1 MTKQEAAIKYITEN
15 YLEFNRLRHDIVSDK
30 LQIRMEADL
39 ESSTTQGASV
49 QRSKAAVQNGSE
61 LWREMTKHDI
71 NSIVC
76 HCAQEYDANITS
88 REVMTALQSDLI
100 PDVHPLREYINALPA
115 WKPESGDWID
125 FVASQ
130 VRVKNNDNKVSGNNN
145 DNTDNLRPN
154 QYPLGAQGE
163 ENTQQPKQLDSTTF
177 QSTPFA
183 HEAHRGPRC
192 SQQHSERLGEAYK
205 NDNIDNFR
213 GNQYPCRDEDDL
225 NQQLKQLDS
234 TTYSARNNTASGE
247 GNNTT
252 PDRPRGLSERTSCC
266 QTTTLLDRP
275 YGAER
280 PMNLTGEADLT
291 VSEAHDLTS
300 NSSQRERS
308 EAERLWRVCFKKW
321 FVAMVASWM
330 KDEVVNHQ
338 VLVLIGKQGIFKTT
352 WLEHLIPPHLRAYAC
367 KLANSNDLNKDERL
381 RIAEFGLI
389 SLDEIDS
396 MNNRELNQL
405 KSVIT
410 ATDVNERAAYAYTK
424 ERRVRLAS
432 FCASGNRRDFLTD
445 ITGNRRWLPFEVE
458 SIQNPFYS
466 ILPYEQMY
474 AQAWA
479 LAQDPMFSYWFD
491 LDEIEVL
498 EEHNQHFRDESNEEQ
513 LLPILFDVP
522 AEGRGEFMTTAQI
535 SERLVSYG
543 NIKKPM
549 ALSRLGMVLGG
560 IGYRAVTRKINN
572 TRARGW
578 IVYQRDTEEI
588 NSLKRLLKDG

>member
-1 MTKQEAAIKYITEN
+1 MTKQEAAIKYITDN
-15 YLEFNRLRHDIVSDK
+15 YLDYRRLRHDIVSDK
-30 LQIRMEADL
+30 LQVRLLGDEAKGKRQ
-39 ESSTTQGASV
+39 EYW
-49 QRSKAAVQNGSE
+49 KE
-61 LWREMTKHDI
+61 LSKHDI

-100 PDVHPLREYINALPA
+100 PDVHPLREYVLSCGEWTEEQP
-115 WKPESGDWID
+115 DWID
-125 FVASQ
+125 FVAQQ
-130 VRVKNNDNKVSGNNN
+130 VTVK
-145 DNTDNLRPN
+145 
-154 QYPLGAQGE
+154 
-163 ENTQQPKQLDSTTF
+163 
-177 QSTPFA
+177 PFGD
-183 HEAHRGPRC
+183 EAKGD
-192 SQQHSERLGEAYK
+192 K
-205 NDNIDNFR
+205 
-213 GNQYPCRDEDDL
+213 
-225 NQQLKQLDS
+225 
-234 TTYSARNNTASGE
+234 ARGE
-247 GNNTT
+247 G
-252 PDRPRGLSERTSCC
+252 
-266 QTTTLLDRP
+266 
-275 YGAER
+275 
-280 PMNLTGEADLT
+280 
-291 VSEAHDLTS
+291 
-300 NSSQRERS
+300 
-308 EAERLWRVCFKKW
+308 LWRVCFKKW

-458 SIQNPFYS
+458 SIQNPFYTL
-466 ILPYEQMY
+466 LPYERMY

-479 LAQDPMFSYWFD
+479 LAQDPLFSYWFD

-498 EEHNQHFRDESNEEQ
+498 EQHNQHFRDESNEEQ

-522 AEGRGEFMTTAQI
+522 AEGKGEFMTTAQI
-535 SERLVSYG
+535 SERLVTYG

-549 ALSRLGMVLGG
+549 ALSRLGMVLGAAG
-560 IGYRAVTRKINN
+560 YQSTRPKIGGRLI
-572 TRARGW
+572 RGW
-578 IVYQRDTEEI
+578 LVYQRDTDEI
-588 NSLKRLLKDG
+588 ASLKRLLKE

>member
-1 MTKQEAAIKYITEN
+1 MNKQECAIKYVEDN
-15 YLEFNRLRHDIVSDK
+15 YLQFNRLRHDIIADK
-30 LQIRMEADL
+30 LQVRCAHPIGERLRAPHDTSVAGDPAEAKG
-39 ESSTTQGASV
+39 ERQE
-49 QRSKAAVQNGSE
+49 Q
-61 LWREMTKHDI
+61 WREMTKHDI

-76 HCAQEYDANITS
+76 HAAQEYDANITS

-100 PDVHPLREYINALPA
+100 PDVHPLREYILSLQPYT
-115 WKPESGDWID
+115 PDQPDWID
-125 FVASQ
+125 LVAQ
-130 VRVKNNDNKVSGNNN
+130 KVTVKPSLLSD
-145 DNTDNLRPN
+145 
-154 QYPLGAQGE
+154 
-163 ENTQQPKQLDSTTF
+163 
-177 QSTPFA
+177 
-183 HEAHRGPRC
+183 
-192 SQQHSERLGEAYK
+192 
-205 NDNIDNFR
+205 
-213 GNQYPCRDEDDL
+213 
-225 NQQLKQLDS
+225 
-234 TTYSARNNTASGE
+234 
-247 GNNTT
+247 
-252 PDRPRGLSERTSCC
+252 DRPKGLLDRTSCC
-266 QTTTLLDRP
+266 ETTCSTPKSHELFQGPRTLRDRTE
-275 YGAER
+275 GAER
-280 PMNLTGEADLT
+280 PMESL
-291 VSEAHDLTS
+291 SEAC
-300 NSSQRERS
+300 ERS
-308 EAERLWRVCFKKW
+308 KADRLWRGCFKKW

-458 SIQNPFYS
+458 SIQNPFTT
-466 ILPYEQMY
+466 ILPYERMY

-479 LAQDPMFSYWFD
+479 LAQDPLFSYWFD
-491 LDEIEVL
+491 LEEIEVL
-498 EEHNQHFRDESNEEQ
+498 EQHNQYFRDESNEEQ

-535 SERLVSYG
+535 SERLVTYG

-549 ALSRLGMVLGG
+549 ALSRLGMVLGAA
-560 IGYRAVTRKINN
+560 GYRSTRPKIGG
-572 TRARGW
+572 RLIRGW
-578 IVYQRDTEEI
+578 LVYQRDTDEVA
-588 NSLKRLLKDG
+588 SLRRLLKE

>member
-15 YLEFNRLRHDIVSDK
+15 YLDFNRLRHDIVADK
-30 LQIRMEADL
+30 LQVRDE
-39 ESSTTQGASV
+39 TG
-49 QRSKAAVQNGSE
+49 
-61 LWREMTKHDI
+61 WREMTKHDI

-76 HCAQEYDANITS
+76 HCAQKYDANITS

-100 PDVHPLREYINALPA
+100 PDVHPLREYVLSCREWTEEQP
-115 WKPESGDWID
+115 DWID
-125 FVASQ
+125 WVAQQ
-130 VRVKNNDNKVSGNNN
+130 VTVK
-145 DNTDNLRPN
+145 
-154 QYPLGAQGE
+154 PLG
-163 ENTQQPKQLDSTTF
+163 D
-177 QSTPFA
+177 
-183 HEAHRGPRC
+183 EAKGD
-192 SQQHSERLGEAYK
+192 K
-205 NDNIDNFR
+205 
-213 GNQYPCRDEDDL
+213 
-225 NQQLKQLDS
+225 
-234 TTYSARNNTASGE
+234 ARGE
-247 GNNTT
+247 G
-252 PDRPRGLSERTSCC
+252 
-266 QTTTLLDRP
+266 
-275 YGAER
+275 
-280 PMNLTGEADLT
+280 
-291 VSEAHDLTS
+291 
-300 NSSQRERS
+300 
-308 EAERLWRVCFKKW
+308 LWRGCFKKW

-458 SIQNPFYS
+458 SIQNPFYTL
-466 ILPYEQMY
+466 LPYERMY

-479 LAQDPMFSYWFD
+479 LAQDPLFSYWFD

-535 SERLVSYG
+535 SERLVTYG

-549 ALSRLGMVLGG
+549 ALSRLGMVLGTAG
-560 IGYRAVTRKINN
+560 FKATKRKIGNIQ
-572 TRARGW
+572 TRGW
-578 IVYQRDTEEI
+578 IVYQRDTDEI
-588 NSLKRLLKDG
+588 SALRRILKD

>member
-1 MTKQEAAIKYITEN
+1 MTKQECAIKYITEN
-15 YLEFNRLRHDIVSDK
+15 YLDYRRLRHDVIADK
-30 LQIRMEADL
+30 LQIRMADSLSAPHNATSVIGDPAEDAASGYSL
-39 ESSTTQGASV
+39 EVRG
-49 QRSKAAVQNGSE
+49 RE
-61 LWREMTKHDI
+61 YWREMTKHDI

-100 PDVHPLREYINALPA
+100 PDVHPLREYVLSCGEWTEEQP
-115 WKPESGDWID
+115 DWID
-125 FVASQ
+125 WVAQQ
-130 VRVKNNDNKVSGNNN
+130 VTVK
-145 DNTDNLRPN
+145 
-154 QYPLGAQGE
+154 PLG
-163 ENTQQPKQLDSTTF
+163 D
-177 QSTPFA
+177 
-183 HEAHRGPRC
+183 EAKGD
-192 SQQHSERLGEAYK
+192 K
-205 NDNIDNFR
+205 
-213 GNQYPCRDEDDL
+213 
-225 NQQLKQLDS
+225 
-234 TTYSARNNTASGE
+234 ARGE
-247 GNNTT
+247 G
-252 PDRPRGLSERTSCC
+252 
-266 QTTTLLDRP
+266 
-275 YGAER
+275 
-280 PMNLTGEADLT
+280 
-291 VSEAHDLTS
+291 
-300 NSSQRERS
+300 
-308 EAERLWRVCFKKW
+308 LWRGCFKKW

-330 KDEVVNHQ
+330 NDEVVNHQ

-396 MNNRELNQL
+396 MNNRELNQM

-458 SIQNPFYS
+458 SIQNPFYT
-466 ILPYEQMY
+466 ILPYERMY

-479 LAQDPMFSYWFD
+479 LAQDPLFSYWFD

-535 SERLVSYG
+535 SERLVSYC

-549 ALSRLGMVLGG
+549 ALSRLGMVLGAAG
-560 IGYRAVTRKINN
+560 YQSTRPKIGGRLI
-572 TRARGW
+572 RGW
-578 IVYQRDTEEI
+578 LVYQRDTDEI
-588 NSLKRLLKDG
+588 ASLKRILKE

>member
-15 YLEFNRLRHDIVSDK
+15 YLDFNRLRHDIVADK
-30 LQIRMEADL
+30 LQVRVAHNLGEEAKGD
-39 ESSTTQGASV
+39 EASR
-49 QRSKAAVQNGSE
+49 QE
-61 LWREMTKHDI
+61 YWREMTKHDI

-100 PDVHPLREYINALPA
+100 PDVHPLREYINALPRYT
-115 WKPESGDWID
+115 PDQPDWID

-130 VRVKNNDNKVSGNNN
+130 VRVKNNDNI
-145 DNTDNLRPN
+145 DNLRPN

-163 ENTQQPKQLDSTTF
+163 DKNQQPKQLDPTT
-177 QSTPFA
+177 
-183 HEAHRGPRC
+183 C
-192 SQQHSERLGEAYK
+192 
-205 NDNIDNFR
+205 
-213 GNQYPCRDEDDL
+213 
-225 NQQLKQLDS
+225 
-234 TTYSARNNTASGE
+234 SARNNTASGE
-247 GNNTT
+247 GYDLNDNNDNLQSTPKIDRFFGDPAGNQLPAAPKENNTT
-252 PDRPRGLSERTSCC
+252 PSY
-266 QTTTLLDRP
+266 TTLHHTTP
-275 YGAER
+275 S
-280 PMNLTGEADLT
+280 AD
-291 VSEAHDLTS
+291 A
-300 NSSQRERS
+300 
-308 EAERLWRVCFKKW
+308 LWRACFKKW

-458 SIQNPFYS
+458 SIQNPFFTL
-466 ILPYEQMY
+466 LPYERMY

-479 LAQDPMFSYWFD
+479 LAQDPLFSYWFD

-498 EEHNQHFRDESNEEQ
+498 EKHNQHFRDESNEEQ
-513 LLPILFDVP
+513 LLDVYFAVP
-522 AEGRGEFMTTAQI
+522 AEGATNTKFLTTAEI
-535 SERLVSYG
+535 SERLIYYG
-543 NIKKPM
+543 NIKRPLS
-549 ALSRLGMVLGG
+549 LSRLGVLLSQKGFLS
-560 IGYRAVTRKINN
+560 IRKGSPQ
-572 TRARGW
+572 RRGW
-578 IVYQRDTEEI
+578 IVYERDSEEI
-588 NSLKRLLKDG
+588 NAERRILSKT

>member
-15 YLEFNRLRHDIVSDK
+15 YLDYRRLRHDIVADK
-30 LQIRMEADL
+30 LQIRMADSL
-39 ESSTTQGASV
+39 SAPHNATSVIGDPAEDASL
-49 QRSKAAVQNGSE
+49 QNAPMGLQFRGSE
-61 LWREMTKHDI
+61 YWREMTKHDI

-100 PDVHPLREYINALPA
+100 PDVHPLREYVLSCGEWTEEQP
-115 WKPESGDWID
+115 DWID
-125 FVASQ
+125 WVAQQ
-130 VRVKNNDNKVSGNNN
+130 VTVK
-145 DNTDNLRPN
+145 
-154 QYPLGAQGE
+154 PLG
-163 ENTQQPKQLDSTTF
+163 D
-177 QSTPFA
+177 
-183 HEAHRGPRC
+183 EAKGDKARG
-192 SQQHSERLGEAYK
+192 
-205 NDNIDNFR
+205 
-213 GNQYPCRDEDDL
+213 
-225 NQQLKQLDS
+225 
-234 TTYSARNNTASGE
+234 
-247 GNNTT
+247 
-252 PDRPRGLSERTSCC
+252 
-266 QTTTLLDRP
+266 
-275 YGAER
+275 
-280 PMNLTGEADLT
+280 
-291 VSEAHDLTS
+291 
-300 NSSQRERS
+300 
-308 EAERLWRVCFKKW
+308 ERLWRGCFKKW

-338 VLVLIGKQGIFKTT
+338 VLVLIGRQGIYKTT

-458 SIQNPFYS
+458 EIQNPFYTL
-466 ILPYEQMY
+466 LPYERMY

-479 LAQDPMFSYWFD
+479 LAQDPLFSYWFD

-535 SERLVSYG
+535 SERLVTYG

-549 ALSRLGMVLGG
+549 ALSRLGMVLGAAG
-560 IGYRAVTRKINN
+560 YQSTRPKIGGRLI
-572 TRARGW
+572 RGW
-578 IVYQRDTEEI
+578 LVYQRDTDEI
-588 NSLKRLLKDG
+588 ASLKRLLKE

>member
-15 YLEFNRLRHDIVSDK
+15 YLDFNRLRHDIVADK
-30 LQIRMEADL
+30 LQVRVAHSL
-39 ESSTTQGASV
+39 ED
-49 QRSKAAVQNGSE
+49 AALSGYSLE
-61 LWREMTKHDI
+61 FKGGEYWREMTKHDI

-100 PDVHPLREYINALPA
+100 PDVHPLREYINALPHYT
-115 WKPESGDWID
+115 PDQPDWID

-130 VRVKNNDNKVSGNNN
+130 VRVRESALDIGRGNAAMGRSQNELWDGTECLLDNG
-145 DNTDNLRPN
+145 T
-154 QYPLGAQGE
+154 
-163 ENTQQPKQLDSTTF
+163 
-177 QSTPFA
+177 
-183 HEAHRGPRC
+183 
-192 SQQHSERLGEAYK
+192 HSEA
-205 NDNIDNFR
+205 
-213 GNQYPCRDEDDL
+213 
-225 NQQLKQLDS
+225 
-234 TTYSARNNTASGE
+234 
-247 GNNTT
+247 
-252 PDRPRGLSERTSCC
+252 
-266 QTTTLLDRP
+266 
-275 YGAER
+275 
-280 PMNLTGEADLT
+280 
-291 VSEAHDLTS
+291 S
-300 NSSQRERS
+300 NSPQSGRPIGGTPS
-308 EAERLWRVCFKKW
+308 NSPNGASSGSSADRLWRVCFKKW

-338 VLVLIGKQGIFKTT
+338 VLVLIGRQGIYKTT

-381 RIAEFGLI
+381 RISEFGLI

-458 SIQNPFYS
+458 EIQNPFYTL
-466 ILPYEQMY
+466 LPYERMY

-479 LAQDPMFSYWFD
+479 LAQDPLFSYWFD

-498 EEHNQHFRDESNEEQ
+498 EQHNRHFRDESNEEQ
-513 LLPILFDVP
+513 LLDVYFAVP
-522 AEGRGEFMTTAQI
+522 AEGATNTKFLTTAEI
-535 SERLVSYG
+535 SERLIYYG
-543 NIKKPM
+543 NIKRPLS
-549 ALSRLGMVLGG
+549 LSRLGVLLSQKGFLS
-560 IGYRAVTRKINN
+560 IRKGSPQ
-572 TRARGW
+572 RRGW
-578 IVYQRDTEEI
+578 IVYERDNEEI
-588 NSLKRLLKDG
+588 NSERRILSKT

>member
-1 MTKQEAAIKYITEN
+1 MTKQETAIKYITEN
-15 YLEFNRLRHDIVSDK
+15 YLDYNRLRHDIVSDK
-30 LQIRMEADL
+30 LQIRMDL
-39 ESSTTQGASV
+39 EKVKGEEHPKTPRAFSGTPLRLEVKG
-49 QRSKAAVQNGSE
+49 GE
-61 LWREMTKHDI
+61 YWREMTKHDI

-100 PDVHPLREYINALPA
+100 PDVHPLREYVLSCGEWTEEQP
-115 WKPESGDWID
+115 DWID
-125 FVASQ
+125 WVAQQ
-130 VRVKNNDNKVSGNNN
+130 VTVK
-145 DNTDNLRPN
+145 
-154 QYPLGAQGE
+154 PLG
-163 ENTQQPKQLDSTTF
+163 D
-177 QSTPFA
+177 
-183 HEAHRGPRC
+183 EAKGD
-192 SQQHSERLGEAYK
+192 K
-205 NDNIDNFR
+205 
-213 GNQYPCRDEDDL
+213 
-225 NQQLKQLDS
+225 
-234 TTYSARNNTASGE
+234 ARGE
-247 GNNTT
+247 G
-252 PDRPRGLSERTSCC
+252 
-266 QTTTLLDRP
+266 
-275 YGAER
+275 
-280 PMNLTGEADLT
+280 
-291 VSEAHDLTS
+291 
-300 NSSQRERS
+300 
-308 EAERLWRVCFKKW
+308 LWRGCFKKW

-458 SIQNPFYS
+458 EIQNPFYTL
-466 ILPYEQMY
+466 LPYERMY

-479 LAQDPMFSYWFD
+479 LAQDPLFSYWFD

-522 AEGRGEFMTTAQI
+522 AEGKGEFMTTAQI
-535 SERLVSYG
+535 SERLVTYG

-549 ALSRLGMVLGG
+549 ALSRLGMVLGAAG
-560 IGYRAVTRKINN
+560 YQSTRPKIGGRLI
-572 TRARGW
+572 RGW
-578 IVYQRDTEEI
+578 LVYQRDTDEI
-588 NSLKRLLKDG
+588 ASLKRLLKE

>member
-1 MTKQEAAIKYITEN
+1 MTKQEAVIKYIEDN
-15 YLEFNRLRHDIVSDK
+15 YLQFNRLRHDVVSDK
-30 LQIRMEADL
+30 LQVRVAHRLSAPHNATSVIGAPAEDAALSGYSL
-39 ESSTTQGASV
+39 EFKG
-49 QRSKAAVQNGSE
+49 GE
-61 LWREMTKHDI
+61 YWREMTKHDI

-76 HCAQEYDANITS
+76 HCAQECDVNITS

-100 PDVHPLREYINALPA
+100 PDVHPLREYILSLP
-115 WKPESGDWID
+115 PFTPDQPDWID

-130 VRVKNNDNKVSGNNN
+130 VRIKPSPESA
-145 DNTDNLRPN
+145 TDRH
-154 QYPLGAQGE
+154 
-163 ENTQQPKQLDSTTF
+163 K
-177 QSTPFA
+177 
-183 HEAHRGPRC
+183 
-192 SQQHSERLGEAYK
+192 
-205 NDNIDNFR
+205 
-213 GNQYPCRDEDDL
+213 
-225 NQQLKQLDS
+225 
-234 TTYSARNNTASGE
+234 
-247 GNNTT
+247 
-252 PDRPRGLSERTSCC
+252 GLSERTSCC

-280 PMNLTGEADLT
+280 PMNLTGEANLT
-291 VSEAHDLTS
+291 VSEANGLTS
-300 NSSQRERS
+300 NSSQCERS
-308 EAERLWRVCFKKW
+308 EADRLWRACFKKW

-338 VLVLIGKQGIFKTT
+338 VLVLIGKQGIYKTT

-405 KSVIT
+405 KSIIT

-458 SIQNPFYS
+458 SIQNPFTTL
-466 ILPYEQMY
+466 LPYERMY

-479 LAQDPMFSYWFD
+479 LAQDPFFSYWFD

-498 EEHNQHFRDESNEEQ
+498 EQHNQHFRDESNEEQ

-522 AEGRGEFMTTAQI
+522 AEGKGEFLTTAQI
-535 SERLVSYG
+535 SERLITYG

-549 ALSRLGMVLGG
+549 ALSRLGMLLGAHG
-560 IGYRAVTRKINN
+560 FQKKTIGVQRL
-572 TRARGW
+572 RGW
-578 IVYQRDTEEI
+578 LVYQRSMDEI
-588 NSLKRLLKDG
+588 NANKRLYAK

>member
-15 YLEFNRLRHDIVSDK
+15 YLDYRRLRHDIVADK
-30 LQIRMEADL
+30 LQIRMDL
-39 ESSTTQGASV
+39 EEVKG
-49 QRSKAAVQNGSE
+49 GE
-61 LWREMTKHDI
+61 YWREMTKHDI

-100 PDVHPLREYINALPA
+100 PDVHPLREYVFSCGEWTEEQP
-115 WKPESGDWID
+115 DWID
-125 FVASQ
+125 WVAQQ
-130 VRVKNNDNKVSGNNN
+130 VTVKSFGDEAKG
-145 DNTDNLRPN
+145 DKAR
-154 QYPLGAQGE
+154 GE
-163 ENTQQPKQLDSTTF
+163 E
-177 QSTPFA
+177 
-183 HEAHRGPRC
+183 
-192 SQQHSERLGEAYK
+192 
-205 NDNIDNFR
+205 
-213 GNQYPCRDEDDL
+213 
-225 NQQLKQLDS
+225 
-234 TTYSARNNTASGE
+234 
-247 GNNTT
+247 
-252 PDRPRGLSERTSCC
+252 
-266 QTTTLLDRP
+266 
-275 YGAER
+275 
-280 PMNLTGEADLT
+280 
-291 VSEAHDLTS
+291 
-300 NSSQRERS
+300 
-308 EAERLWRVCFKKW
+308 LWRTCFKKW

-338 VLVLIGKQGIFKTT
+338 VLVLIGRQGIYKTT
-352 WLEHLIPPHLRAYAC
+352 WLEHLMPPHLRAYAC

-458 SIQNPFYS
+458 EIQNPFFTT
-466 ILPYEQMY
+466 LPYERMY

-479 LAQDPMFSYWFD
+479 LAQDPLFCYWFE

-498 EEHNQHFRDESNEEQ
+498 EQHNQHFRDESNEEQ

-522 AEGRGEFMTTAQI
+522 AEGKGEFMTTAQI

-549 ALSRLGMVLGG
+549 ALSRLGMVLGTAG
-560 IGYRAVTRKINN
+560 YKATKRRIGNN
-572 TRARGW
+572 QTRGW
-578 IVYQRDTEEI
+578 IVYQRDTDEI
-588 NSLKRLLKDG
+588 SALRRILKD

>member
-15 YLEFNRLRHDIVSDK
+15 YLDYRRLRHDIVADK
-30 LQIRMEADL
+30 LQVRMADSL
-39 ESSTTQGASV
+39 EDASL
-49 QRSKAAVQNGSE
+49 QNAPVGLQFRGSE
-61 LWREMTKHDI
+61 YWREMTKHDI

-100 PDVHPLREYINALPA
+100 PDVHPLREYVLSCGEWTEEQP
-115 WKPESGDWID
+115 DWID
-125 FVASQ
+125 LVASQ
-130 VRVKNNDNKVSGNNN
+130 VRVRESA
-145 DNTDNLRPN
+145 TDRC
-154 QYPLGAQGE
+154 
-163 ENTQQPKQLDSTTF
+163 
-177 QSTPFA
+177 
-183 HEAHRGPRC
+183 EAPVDRHFVAVDGR
-192 SQQHSERLGEAYK
+192 
-205 NDNIDNFR
+205 
-213 GNQYPCRDEDDL
+213 
-225 NQQLKQLDS
+225 
-234 TTYSARNNTASGE
+234 SAAPVVFHNESTAS
-247 GNNTT
+247 NA
-252 PDRPRGLSERTSCC
+252 SELQCSASETN
-266 QTTTLLDRP
+266 
-275 YGAER
+275 Y
-280 PMNLTGEADLT
+280 
-291 VSEAHDLTS
+291 SEATH
-300 NSSQRERS
+300 SSQSERS
-308 EAERLWRVCFKKW
+308 EADRLWRVCFKKW

-458 SIQNPFYS
+458 SIQNPFYTL
-466 ILPYEQMY
+466 LPYERMY

-479 LAQDPMFSYWFD
+479 LAQDPLFSYWFD

-535 SERLVSYG
+535 SERLVTYG

-549 ALSRLGMVLGG
+549 ALGRLGVLMGSM
-560 IGYRAVTRKINN
+560 GYRSVTRGN
-572 TRARGW
+572 RQARLRGW
-578 IVYQRDTEEI
+578 LVYQRDTDEI
-588 NSLKRLLKDG
+588 AANKKLLAKECVTV

>member
-15 YLEFNRLRHDIVSDK
+15 YLDYNRLRHDVIADK
-30 LQIRMEADL
+30 MQVRDE
-39 ESSTTQGASV
+39 TG
-49 QRSKAAVQNGSE
+49 
-61 LWREMTKHDI
+61 WREMTKHDI

-76 HCAQEYDANITS
+76 HAAQEYDANITS

-100 PDVHPLREYINALPA
+100 PDVHPLREYVLSCGEWTAEQP
-115 WKPESGDWID
+115 DWID
-125 FVASQ
+125 LVASQ
-130 VRVKNNDNKVSGNNN
+130 VHVRESA
-145 DNTDNLRPN
+145 TERC
-154 QYPLGAQGE
+154 
-163 ENTQQPKQLDSTTF
+163 
-177 QSTPFA
+177 
-183 HEAHRGPRC
+183 EAPVDRHFVAVDGR
-192 SQQHSERLGEAYK
+192 
-205 NDNIDNFR
+205 
-213 GNQYPCRDEDDL
+213 
-225 NQQLKQLDS
+225 
-234 TTYSARNNTASGE
+234 SAASVVFHNESTAS
-247 GNNTT
+247 NA
-252 PDRPRGLSERTSCC
+252 SELQCSASETN
-266 QTTTLLDRP
+266 
-275 YGAER
+275 Y
-280 PMNLTGEADLT
+280 
-291 VSEAHDLTS
+291 SEATH
-300 NSSQRERS
+300 SSQSERS
-308 EAERLWRVCFKKW
+308 EADRLWRVCFKKW

-458 SIQNPFYS
+458 SIQNPFYTL
-466 ILPYEQMY
+466 LPYERMY

-479 LAQDPMFSYWFD
+479 LAQDPLFSYWFD

-498 EEHNQHFRDESNEEQ
+498 EQHNQHFRDESNEEQ

-535 SERLVSYG
+535 SERLVTYG

-549 ALSRLGMVLGG
+549 ALGRLGVLMGSM
-560 IGYRAVTRKINN
+560 GYRSVTRGN
-572 TRARGW
+572 RQARLRGW

-588 NSLKRLLKDG
+588 AANKKLLAKECVTV

>member
-15 YLEFNRLRHDIVSDK
+15 YLDFNRLRHDIVADK
-30 LQIRMEADL
+30 LQVRLLGDEAKGKRQ
-39 ESSTTQGASV
+39 EYW
-49 QRSKAAVQNGSE
+49 KE
-61 LWREMTKHDI
+61 LSKHDI

-100 PDVHPLREYINALPA
+100 PDVHPLREYVLSCGEWTEDQP
-115 WKPESGDWID
+115 DWID
-125 FVASQ
+125 WVAQQ
-130 VRVKNNDNKVSGNNN
+130 VTVK
-145 DNTDNLRPN
+145 
-154 QYPLGAQGE
+154 PL
-163 ENTQQPKQLDSTTF
+163 DD
-177 QSTPFA
+177 
-183 HEAHRGPRC
+183 EAKGD
-192 SQQHSERLGEAYK
+192 K
-205 NDNIDNFR
+205 
-213 GNQYPCRDEDDL
+213 
-225 NQQLKQLDS
+225 
-234 TTYSARNNTASGE
+234 ARGE
-247 GNNTT
+247 G
-252 PDRPRGLSERTSCC
+252 
-266 QTTTLLDRP
+266 
-275 YGAER
+275 
-280 PMNLTGEADLT
+280 
-291 VSEAHDLTS
+291 
-300 NSSQRERS
+300 
-308 EAERLWRVCFKKW
+308 LWRGCFKKW

-330 KDEVVNHQ
+330 NDEVVNHQ

-458 SIQNPFYS
+458 SIQNPFFTL
-466 ILPYEQMY
+466 LPYERMY

-479 LAQDPMFSYWFD
+479 LAQDPLFSYWFD

-535 SERLVSYG
+535 SERLVTYG

-549 ALSRLGMVLGG
+549 ALSRLGMVLGAAG
-560 IGYRAVTRKINN
+560 YQSTRPKIGGRLI
-572 TRARGW
+572 RGW
-578 IVYQRDTEEI
+578 LVYQRDTDEI
-588 NSLKRLLKDG
+588 ASLKRILKE

>member
-1 MTKQEAAIKYITEN
+1 MTKQECAIKYITKN
-15 YLEFNRLRHDIVSDK
+15 YLEFNRLRHDVIADK
-30 LQIRMEADL
+30 LQVRCAHNLGEEAKGD
-39 ESSTTQGASV
+39 EASR
-49 QRSKAAVQNGSE
+49 QE
-61 LWREMTKHDI
+61 YWREMTKHDI

-76 HCAQEYDANITS
+76 HAAQEYDANITS

-100 PDVHPLREYINALPA
+100 PNVHPLREYILSLQPYT
-115 WKPESGDWID
+115 PDQPDWID

-130 VRVKNNDNKVSGNNN
+130 VRIADNASSGG
-145 DNTDNLRPN
+145 
-154 QYPLGAQGE
+154 QE
-163 ENTQQPKQLDSTTF
+163 
-177 QSTPFA
+177 
-183 HEAHRGPRC
+183 
-192 SQQHSERLGEAYK
+192 
-205 NDNIDNFR
+205 FR
-213 GNQYPCRDEDDL
+213 GSEG
-225 NQQLKQLDS
+225 S
-234 TTYSARNNTASGE
+234 GVASE
-247 GNNTT
+247 
-252 PDRPRGLSERTSCC
+252 
-266 QTTTLLDRP
+266 LL
-275 YGAER
+275 
-280 PMNLTGEADLT
+280 
-291 VSEAHDLTS
+291 
-300 NSSQRERS
+300 NSSP
-308 EAERLWRVCFKKW
+308 ADRLWRACFKKW

-381 RIAEFGLI
+381 RITEFGLI

-396 MNNRELNQL
+396 MTNRELNQL

-458 SIQNPFYS
+458 EIQNPFYTL
-466 ILPYEQMY
+466 LPYERMY

-479 LAQDPMFSYWFD
+479 LAQDPLFSYWFD

-535 SERLVSYG
+535 SERLVTYG

-549 ALSRLGMVLGG
+549 ALGRLGVLMGSM
-560 IGYRAVTRKINN
+560 GYRSVTRGN
-572 TRARGW
+572 RQARLRGW

-588 NSLKRLLKDG
+588 AANKKLLAKECVTV

>member
-15 YLEFNRLRHDIVSDK
+15 YLDFNRLRHDVVADK
-30 LQIRMEADL
+30 LQVRLLGDEAKGKRQ
-39 ESSTTQGASV
+39 EYW
-49 QRSKAAVQNGSE
+49 KE
-61 LWREMTKHDI
+61 LSKHDI

-100 PDVHPLREYINALPA
+100 PDVHPLREYVLSCGEWTEEQP
-115 WKPESGDWID
+115 DWID
-125 FVASQ
+125 LVASQ
-130 VRVKNNDNKVSGNNN
+130 VRVK
-145 DNTDNLRPN
+145 
-154 QYPLGAQGE
+154 PLG
-163 ENTQQPKQLDSTTF
+163 D
-177 QSTPFA
+177 
-183 HEAHRGPRC
+183 EAKGD
-192 SQQHSERLGEAYK
+192 K
-205 NDNIDNFR
+205 
-213 GNQYPCRDEDDL
+213 
-225 NQQLKQLDS
+225 
-234 TTYSARNNTASGE
+234 ARGE
-247 GNNTT
+247 G
-252 PDRPRGLSERTSCC
+252 
-266 QTTTLLDRP
+266 
-275 YGAER
+275 
-280 PMNLTGEADLT
+280 
-291 VSEAHDLTS
+291 
-300 NSSQRERS
+300 
-308 EAERLWRVCFKKW
+308 LWRACFKKW

-330 KDEVVNHQ
+330 NDEVVNHQ

-458 SIQNPFYS
+458 EIQNPFFTL
-466 ILPYEQMY
+466 LPYERMY

-535 SERLVSYG
+535 SERLVTYG

-549 ALSRLGMVLGG
+549 AIGRLGVLLGQRGYRSVQRQLGG
-560 IGYRAVTRKINN
+560 H
-572 TRARGW
+572 RARGW
-578 IVYQRDTEEI
+578 IVYQRDTNEI
-588 NSLKRLLKDG
+588 DSMKKLLAK